1 MPYWQYQL
9 VLRWYLHQP
18 QSHQVSLQN
27 VVSELDRYRPMDR
40 TPGIPGF
47 DKNNLMCMLQTLIAI
62 TMMILMMLIMM
73 IIDGSHCDDNSYLSK
88 IKWPFS
94 NMNPFRTFSHGFQFW
109 EQRSAGQSAVLT
121 LMDLQIETQIGRN
134 WNNSSRHNSAEKYSG
149 KKCSAKRNI
158 PDRSLGAHW
167 APTSSWRHFG

>member
-1 MPYWQYQL
+1 
-9 VLRWYLHQP
+9 
-18 QSHQVSLQN
+18 
-27 VVSELDRYRPMDR
+27 MDR

-73 IIDGSHCDDNSYLSK
+73 IINGSHCDDNSYLSK

-134 WNNSSRHNSAEKYSG
+134 WKNSSRHNSTEKYFVKKYFAEKYSAEKYSTEIYSTKKYSSKKYTTNKYSAG
-149 KKCSAKRNI
+149 KYSTEKYSMV
-158 PDRSLGAHW
+158 
-167 APTSSWRHFG
+167 

>member
-1 MPYWQYQL
+1 
-9 VLRWYLHQP
+9 
-18 QSHQVSLQN
+18 
-27 VVSELDRYRPMDR
+27 MDR

-134 WNNSSRHNSAEKYSG
+134 WNNSFRHNFAEKYSG
-149 KKCSAKRNI
+149 KKCSSKRNF
-158 PDRSLGAHW
+158 PNRSLGARW
-167 APTSSWRHFG
+167 APTSSWRPLGLLDFVLCALWALKPFDPRIR